1 MEVEVTDTIA
11 WPGGSPVVLTT
22 TGADHYNQNLCRIIK
37 TLRGQYGNGVIITA
51 NRPYHVL
58 SNSMREAGI
67 ELEGLEFIDCISALT
82 GHHPPNEKG
91 VTYVDGPLM
100 LEMIALRAQQ
110 LVRFMP
116 EGDRF
121 IVLDSVSTLRLY
133 NGNDPV
139 TEMAHTLSTRMRLMG
154 VTTAFVALAEP
165 GDASLRDAIAGY
177 CDSVLE
183 L

>member
-1 MEVEVTDTIA
+1 MEVEVSQDIGWPDGHTI
-11 WPGGSPVVLTT
+11 VLTT
-22 TGADHYNQNLCRIIK
+22 TGADNYNKNLCRVIK
-37 TLRGQYGNGVIITA
+37 ELRGRYGHGVIITA

-58 SNSMREAGI
+58 TKSMTEAGI
-67 ELEGLEFIDCISALT
+67 SLEGLEFIDCISALT
-82 GHHPPNEKG
+82 GHQPPNEAG

-110 LVRFMP
+110 LTRFMP

-121 IVLDSVSTLRLY
+121 VVLDSVSTLRLY

-139 TEMAHTLSTRMRLMG
+139 TEMTHTLSTRMRLMG
-154 VTTAFVALAEP
+154 VTTAFIALAEA
-165 GDASLRDAIAGY
+165 GESGLRDAIAGY
-177 CDSVLE
+177 CDSVLA